1 MDRRESNYKHD
12 SSLNN
17 ASSQQTRSSRNANLY
32 REVYGKYDTNDNLPL
47 EDNTQKIDMVK
58 LRELVSSSKSS
69 NIPKKEEVIK
79 EDLNILE
86 QRKRRIDEQKL
97 YDINEILEKAK
108 YENSKLKDNRKP
120 TLKPRKDLLAT
131 LESTELSLDDINE
144 AKRIYEETTIKDGIE
159 EKLTI
164 TREIKIKDIEEVK
177 NKDDNISMMDTN
189 SLSLDLFEDLKPTEN
204 TITTKPINEEEVEI
218 KKVIST
224 IKSDIHSSDTTD
236 IDIIKNTSINSN
248 NDFFTSSYN
257 FSESDFAD
265 SEDDFFDKPKKGGFF
280 KTFFLCF
287 VIIALIAVIVY
298 FVINDG
304 LGI

>member
-1 MDRRESNYKHD
+1 MDRRESNYKRD
-12 SSLNN
+12 TSLNN

-32 REVYGKYDTNDNLPL
+32 REVYGKYDSNDNLPL

-164 TREIKIKDIEEVK
+164 TREIKIKDI
-177 NKDDNISMMDTN
+177 
-189 SLSLDLFEDLKPTEN
+189 
-204 TITTKPINEEEVEI
+204 
-218 KKVIST
+218 
-224 IKSDIHSSDTTD
+224 
-236 IDIIKNTSINSN
+236 
-248 NDFFTSSYN
+248 
-257 FSESDFAD
+257 
-265 SEDDFFDKPKKGGFF
+265 
-280 KTFFLCF
+280 
-287 VIIALIAVIVY
+287 
-298 FVINDG
+298 
-304 LGI
+304 